1 MVCSAASA
9 VLYPCVP
16 CYHNNTSECPIV
28 SDVLFFLDSPP
39 RLPLALCLALSLW
52 CVCLCLLCALS
63 PCLCVLWPAL
73 CVALCLALTC
83 VPRPY
88 TPLYMGCL

>member
-1 MVCSAASA
+1 MRQRPLPFIPVFHAIIITHLNVRLCTDF
-9 VLYPCVP
+9 Y
-16 CYHNNTSECPIV
+16 
-28 SDVLFFLDSPP
+28 FFLDRPS
-39 RLPLALCLALSLW
+39 LSSLVLCLALSLW
-52 CVCLCLLCALS
+52 CVWPCLLCALS